1 MKKPIKPNKPVAPK
15 KPKNFSTV
23 TKNSIVRIYDGDSVM
38 SKIREISDE
47 ITSAGLIF
55 DADKVYLESEP
66 YYYEDYEDYEIF
78 LKYFDTA
85 KIVNP
90 SYESQLKAYEK
101 KLATYK
107 AKLDLYNK
115 AIEKYNSEMEEYQRL
130 ADLKTI
136 EELKKRG
143 FKIELKT

>member
-1 MKKPIKPNKPVAPK
+1 MKKPIKPKKPVAPK

-38 SKIREISDE
+38 SKIRVISDE
-47 ITSAGLIF
+47 ITSAGMIF
-55 DADKVYLESEP
+55 DADKVYLESS
-66 YYYEDYEDYEIF
+66 YYDDYEDYETF
-78 LKYFDTA
+78 LKYSDTA

-101 KLATYK
+101 KLAIYK

-143 FKIELKT
+143 FKIEIKT

>member
-1 MKKPIKPNKPVAPK
+1 MKEPIKPNKPVAPK

-23 TKNSIVRIYDGDSVM
+23 TKNSIVRIYDGDNVM

-47 ITSAGLIF
+47 ITSAGMIF
-55 DADKVYLESEP
+55 DADKVFLESS
-66 YYYEDYEDYEIF
+66 YYYEDYEIF
-78 LKYFDTA
+78 LKYSYTA

-90 SYESQLKAYEK
+90 SYESQLKTYEK
-101 KLATYK
+101 KLPIYK

>member
-1 MKKPIKPNKPVAPK
+1 MKKPIKPKKLVAPK
-15 KPKNFSTV
+15 KPERFLWIEESIESVLRPGDKLVDSTEHI
-23 TKNSIVRIYDGDSVM
+23 KDQLFEHGM
-38 SKIREISDE
+38 
-47 ITSAGLIF
+47 IF
-55 DADKVYLESEP
+55 DINKLLFDIDPDHQAILRYSDK
-66 YYYEDYEDYEIF
+66 
-78 LKYFDTA
+78 A
-85 KIVNP
+85 KIKFKNP
-90 SYESQLKAYEK
+90 HYENQLKAYEK
-101 KLATYK
+101 KLPIYK

>member
-23 TKNSIVRIYDGDSVM
+23 TKNSIVRIYDGDNVM
-38 SKIREISDE
+38 SKIRVISDE
-47 ITSAGLIF
+47 ITSAGMIF
-55 DADKVYLESEP
+55 DADKVFLESEP
-66 YYYEDYEDYEIF
+66 YYETF
-78 LKYFDTA
+78 LKYSDVIET

-101 KLATYK
+101 KLAIYK

-143 FKIELKT
+143 LKIEIKT